1 MRSKSDWKGNFP
13 TRSLCL
19 EMNVL
24 ELTCCHRSPHGQLP
38 NMIDGHQPAA
48 IPGWDTVGYTRGL
61 PSSRQVG
68 WKAGLF
74 GVFSINRINTL
85 ESQVSRLAKTSKYNK
100 NRNQSSFSARVLG
113 GRSWP
118 QMKTLQVLWG
128 RKTATQ
134 KEHKRHVFTL
144 SMQAFPLFSSFSNLK
159 VKEGCQR
166 NKV

>member
-1 MRSKSDWKGNFP
+1 M
-13 TRSLCL
+13 
-19 EMNVL
+19 
-24 ELTCCHRSPHGQLP
+24 
-38 NMIDGHQPAA
+38 
-48 IPGWDTVGYTRGL
+48 
-61 PSSRQVG
+61 
-68 WKAGLF
+68 
-74 GVFSINRINTL
+74 
-85 ESQVSRLAKTSKYNK
+85 SRLAKTSKYNK

-159 VKEGCQR
+159 VKEGQERGISFYVGEMSLFNSSFFLVLQGNTEPNVFPSLEGAQEYSINTSVC
-166 NKV
+166 